1 MLLFI
6 VIRMQSVDLFPQ
18 SVPHINHVYSRY
30 LLLIISAAYLND
42 KPNCTF
48 KEWKKNRPEITK
60 IYEDVLYHVE
70 YNNNNNIL

>member
-1 MLLFI
+1 MFI
-6 VIRMQSVDLFPQ
+6 YRIQSVDLFPQ

-30 LLLIISAAYLND
+30 LLLMISAAYLNE

-60 IYEDVLYHVE
+60 IYEDILYHVE
-70 YNNNNNIL
+70 YIYIYIL